1 MKQSIFIS
9 FIYLFSAAVAY
20 AIYTYFYPPYI
31 QAGGVV
37 IIALTALSIVVLTFV
52 LERLFFLRKA
62 EGKKN
67 LGKFFQELEHNL
79 LKRDIDKAIEVCKS
93 QSGSFAT
100 VMQTGL
106 ERYSELQ
113 KQARMDTSRQLM
125 EVQRVI
131 EESSALQVPLLEKN
145 LPALSTIASVATM
158 LGLLG
163 TVTGMIRSFQ
173 AMASTGASDAVQLS
187 LGISEALVTTAGGL
201 IVGISSLVAFNYF
214 ANKVDSMTFMLDEAV
229 FNMVQTLNV
238 QEEK

>member
-1 MKQSIFIS
+1 MKQSFFIT
-9 FIYLFSAAVAY
+9 IVYVLAAAVGY
-20 AIYTYFYPPYI
+20 TIYVYTYPPYI
-31 QAGGVV
+31 QAGGIV
-37 IIALTALSIVVLTFV
+37 IIALTALSIVVLTFAI
-52 LERLFFLRKA
+52 ERTLFLRKA

-67 LGKFFQELEHNL
+67 LSTFFKELEQL
-79 LKRDIDKAIEVCKS
+79 LAKGDLDPAIEHCKV

-106 ERYSELQ
+106 ERYADLQ
-113 KQARMDTSRQLM
+113 KQKRMDVDRQVI

-131 EESSALQVPLLEKN
+131 EESSSLQVPLLEKN

-173 AMASTGASDAVQLS
+173 AMASTGSSDAVQLS

-201 IVGISSLVAFNYF
+201 IVGITSLVAFNYF
-214 ANKVDSMTFMLDEAV
+214 ANKVDTMTFMLDEAV
-229 FNMVQTLNV
+229 FNIVQMLNV
-238 QEEK
+238 HEER